1 MKKLTQ
7 EIIKFFR
14 DQSFVI
20 VSTID
25 NNGAI
30 HNAAKGIITLS
41 PNGRVYLLDVYSKKT
56 RDNLARN
63 SRISITAI
71 DEHKF
76 KGYCLKG
83 KASILEHAKFSLQ
96 VLKAWDEKITG
107 RITRRL
113 LRNISG
119 EKGHLKHPEAHLP
132 KPAYMIVMIVED
144 IVDLTPV
151 HLIPFGK
158 SPDFN
163 PGMNGDFFT
172 SGGSPGL

>member
-1 MKKLTQ
+1 MKKLSQDIIDFFQ
-7 EIIKFFR
+7 E
-14 DQSFVI
+14 QSFVI

-25 NNGAI
+25 NAGAI

-41 PNGRVYLLDVYSKKT
+41 PNGRVYLLDVYSKRT
-56 RDNLARN
+56 RDNLTYN
-63 SRISITAI
+63 PRISITAI

-83 KASILEHAKFSLQ
+83 KASILEHAKFSPQ

-119 EKGHLKHPEAHLP
+119 EKGHLKHPEARLP
-132 KPAYMIVMIVED
+132 KPAYMIVMDVED

-151 HLIPFGK
+151 HL
-158 SPDFN
+158 N
-163 PGMNGDFFT
+163 
-172 SGGSPGL
+172 GGS

>member
-1 MKKLTQ
+1 MKKLRQ
-7 EIIKFFR
+7 EIISFFKS
-14 DQSFVI
+14 QSFVI

-25 NNGAI
+25 KNGAI
-30 HNAAKGIITLS
+30 HNSAKGIITLS
-41 PNGRVYLLDVYSKKT
+41 PNGRVYLLDVYSRKT
-56 RDNLARN
+56 RDNLKYN

-83 KASILEHAKFSLQ
+83 KASVLEHAKFSPQ
-96 VLKAWDEKITG
+96 VLKAWDEKITS

-119 EKGHLKHPEAHLP
+119 EKDHSKHPEAHLP

-151 HLIPFGK
+151 HL
-158 SPDFN
+158 
-163 PGMNGDFFT
+163 NGEI
-172 SGGSPGL
+172 

>member
-25 NNGAI
+25 NDGAI
-30 HNAAKGIITLS
+30 HNSAKGIITLS
-41 PNGRVYLLDVYSKKT
+41 PYGRVYLLDVYSKKT

-63 SRISITAI
+63 PRISVTGI

-83 KASILEHAKFSLQ
+83 RASILEHAKFSPQ

-119 EKGHLKHPEAHLP
+119 EKGHLKHPEARLP
-132 KPAYMIVMIVED
+132 KPAYMIVMVVEEV
-144 IVDLTPV
+144 VDLAPAY
-151 HLIPFGK
+151 L
-158 SPDFN
+158 
-163 PGMNGDFFT
+163 NG
-172 SGGSPGL
+172 GL

>member
-1 MKKLTQ
+1 MRKLTE
-7 EIIKFFR
+7 EIIRFFKN
-14 DQSFVI
+14 QSFVI

-56 RDNLARN
+56 RDNLTRN

-76 KGYCLKG
+76 IGYCLKG
-83 KASILEHAKFSLQ
+83 KASILEHAKFSPQ
-96 VLKAWDEKITG
+96 VLKVWEDKVAS

-113 LRNISG
+113 LENIRG
-119 EKGHLKHPEAHLP
+119 EKGHDKHPEALLP
-132 KPAYMIVMIVED
+132 RPEYIIVMGVEEV
-144 IVDLTPV
+144 VDLTP
-151 HLIPFGK
+151 HPLKG
-158 SPDFN
+158 
-163 PGMNGDFFT
+163 
-172 SGGSPGL
+172 